1 MFRQVRR
8 HDFFEDLKADG
19 FPIHLQ
25 RREQVSGFAL
35 ILDENGEEE
44 MLRADIGV
52 IKLCCLS
59 LCALEGNLR

>member
-25 RREQVSGFAL
+25 RREQVCGFARV
-35 ILDENGEEE
+35 LDKNRKEQVLG
-44 MLRADIGV
+44 ADVGV

-59 LCALEGNLR
+59 FCALEGNLR